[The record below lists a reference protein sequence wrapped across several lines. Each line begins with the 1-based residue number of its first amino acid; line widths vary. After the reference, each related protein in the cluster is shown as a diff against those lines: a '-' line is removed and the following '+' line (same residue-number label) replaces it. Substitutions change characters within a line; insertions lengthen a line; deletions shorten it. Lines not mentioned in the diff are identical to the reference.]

1 LRRKLELRSAAP
13 IRLALLALAATF
25 ASGAIIDRIAVSVG
39 NHVITSSD
47 IEREI
52 RVTAFLNGQPPDL
65 SPASKRA
72 AAERMVEQRLVRHE
86 LETSRYPVPQPAEI
100 EPALAAFRQRYYPA
114 EADYGRALAQYRID
128 DQDVR
133 DTLLWQRTLLQFVDV
148 RFRPAV
154 QITSEEIR
162 NYFDTVLA
170 PKMRAAE
177 PAKTLSLDDYRDQIE
192 DILAGQRED
201 REMDNWMREAR
212 RQTPIVYHDEALQ

>member
-1 LRRKLELRSAAP
+1 MRSAAP
-13 IRLALLALAATF
+13 IRLAALALAATL
-25 ASGAIIDRIAVSVG
+25 ASAAIIDRIAVSVG
-39 NHVITSSD
+39 SRVITSSD

-65 SPASKRA
+65 SPAGKRA

-100 EPALAAFRQRYYPA
+100 EPALAAFRQRNCPA
-114 EADYGRALAQYRID
+114 EADYRRALARYRIS

-133 DTLLWQRTLLQFVDV
+133 DALLWQRTLLQFVDV

-154 QITSEEIR
+154 QITGEEIQK
-162 NYFDTVLA
+162 YFDTVLA
-170 PKMRAAE
+170 PKLLAAE
-177 PAKTLSLDDYRDQIE
+177 PGKTVSLDDYRERIE

-201 REMDNWMREAR
+201 REMDNWLREAR